1 MCVGV
6 VFVPVPEHFC
16 IIRRIERMDAAM
28 QEFGNHNHI
37 RPTAKELEND
47 VIRPGNN
54 LYQTFARD
62 RRASQIVLD
71 ILSHSM
77 PRIVQ
82 THPEMFERA
91 NSVVKMA
98 IVWGRL
104 HSYIARGCE
113 ELVPTPIDIKSF
125 DMFTELQDDAYSRQ
139 LMLSAT
145 CRKRLQAKGEQTRL
159 IWTHAEERFH
169 IMRGIEWFLD
179 GFATVYD
186 ALDNKK
192 KLVQASLKH
201 LYPTGWTF
209 QTSFTISINTS
220 TVKHHCISRMEVI
233 QDWRSAR
240 VEHVCDQLLTV
251 WNFCNQERGSAA
263 AAASALGKRK
273 EPLYGNSHQVDAMP
287 ALSQHTTGNIP
298 SQNKAPRLTTTAFPA
313 QFEYGAKSNACDDD
327 DDYDYEPDPDD
338 CEAAHEKSKDAKPE
352 NDESD
357 IDLRFRN
364 NKRLFETE
372 YKRLYDDLVN
382 DGLTTLKQKR
392 TELQGAQRTAAETQ
406 TALRQKA
413 IKIVREQ
420 NSVVD
425 ATFQTRVDE
434 VTTAFGREPRD
445 VANDP
450 SLTTNANEAAMN
462 DVNDIQR
469 QINAFQAQL
478 QKVNRNRDYYERVE
492 NNTLK
497 DMSDADFTAYENDED
512 NKNSDNKSKSP
523 KKALLDATVKLSDI
537 FNGEFEEAVRAH
549 VMDFQQGAITVERA
563 KEEIINGIKTADT
576 LYNLIFSSSTPT
588 TTVLGGERRNLF
600 TSSPSLA
607 LSQQY
612 ANYETELGLMF
623 GHLQRQRTLDT
634 ADSRKELNRVRKM
647 TLDFKVTDDQFVAE
661 VMRHNH
667 ALAKKRTTQNFDQ
680 IQRSMVDRMK
690 VEYPTQ
696 VPVYFCMAPTI
707 EDLKYQDDPSSIQ
720 NREIDQIITTADE
733 LCIGTISTLLNSIT
747 LDQHKRRIST
757 MIAEPVGNN
766 NQHDPFPWFVRLG
779 SDGKVNQA
787 WCIET
792 MSQDVFAHAS
802 LTAQPKG
809 SALQAVKSMQE
820 NLTINGS
827 ESDEYQSNGLEFRS
841 TVNSEVHSTPM
852 QTPNI
857 SKMVFRFPT
866 TPTSAEGTKAAIQ
879 TILQYCYASAINIGA
894 HVAAVY
900 VFDPRRIVSAEVL
913 DAEFPNNTWAVLI
926 VMERMPFTLKKD
938 YELERMRNRS
948 ANATADDGDAVQA
961 TRELNAYKKDE
972 ATFLSRLWVLTARMS
987 AFGLVFLDAHG
998 ENIYGIKSKD
1008 GGVVPRLIDFDWQ
1021 WGKVL
1026 HRNAI
1031 IPIGL
1036 SSEEEFDHPGWRPLY
1051 LLNTLFIGFFL
1062 RIDDGRLRCLPKWL
1076 SHYQPIQ
1083 KLKDD
1088 AKDVAIMKRWF
1099 EDNMVVDRRTHI
1111 SMAIA
1116 NEIDFM
1122 KLTLANDMHH
1132 ANGPHRQWNEVHK
1145 VLGMYWNGGF
1155 FGGIDGIVT
1164 LTQDA
1169 DKVHDFAAVFAKD
1182 QKGGGGGSTTP
1193 LDIFQ
1198 YIPGA
1203 EHPLTK
1209 PLRDPEQPGS
1219 IIGTLKWGA
1228 VVEVCSQ
1235 FHNLARLVRDGMC
1248 NRQYYFN
1255 QALKID
1261 VQGSE
1266 QLPNFV
1272 QRMPGASRT
1281 LVSLEQFHRV
1291 LQHKK
1296 HKNLNLTVLKYDA
1309 DVLERSVRR
1318 LRRLYHVFKRHN
1330 DDYMFVEL
1338 LNQFVFTPHDMLP
1351 FPPGIHM
1358 GDIESCYIP
1367 DNLSQTPADV
1377 IGIVSSLMVF

>member
-37 RPTAKELEND
+37 RPTAKELEDD

-125 DMFTELQDDAYSRQ
+125 DMFAELQDDAYSRQ

-220 TVKHHCISRMEVI
+220 TVKHHCITCMEVI

-263 AAASALGKRK
+263 AAAASTLGKRK
-273 EPLYGNSHQVDAMP
+273 EPLTGNSRQVDAMP

-298 SQNKAPRLTTTAFPA
+298 SQNKAPRLTTTA
-313 QFEYGAKSNACDDD
+313 QFEYGVTSNACGDDD
-327 DDYDYEPDPDD
+327 DDYDYEPDADD
-338 CEAAHEKSKDAKPE
+338 CAAAHEKSKDAKPE
-352 NDESD
+352 YDENDIE
-357 IDLRFRN
+357 LRLRD
-364 NKRLFETE
+364 KRLFETE
-372 YKRLYDDLVN
+372 YKKLYDIVVN
-382 DGLTTLKQKR
+382 DGLVTLKQKR
-392 TELQGAQRTAAETQ
+392 TELQRAQRTAAEAQ

-413 IKIVREQ
+413 IRIVKEQ
-420 NSVVD
+420 NGVVD
-425 ATFQTRVDE
+425 STFQTRVDE
-434 VTTAFGREPRD
+434 VKAAFGREPGD
-445 VANDP
+445 VAKDR
-450 SLTTNANEAAMN
+450 SLTTNATEEATKN
-462 DVNDIQR
+462 VNNIQR

-478 QKVNRNRDYYERVE
+478 QTVNRNRDYYERVE
-492 NNTLK
+492 NNTLT
-497 DMSDADFTAYENDED
+497 DMSDADFTDYENDED

-523 KKALLDATVKLSDI
+523 KRALLDAAGKLLDI

-549 VMDFQQGAITVERA
+549 VMDVQKGALTAERA
-563 KEEIINGIKTADT
+563 KEEIVNGIKTADT

-600 TSSPSLA
+600 TSSPSLT

-612 ANYETELGLMF
+612 ADYENELERMF
-623 GHLQRQRTLDT
+623 DHLQLQRTLDT
-634 ADSRKELNRVRKM
+634 PDSRNELNRVRKM

-661 VMRHNH
+661 VMRQNH

-680 IQRSMVDRMK
+680 IQRIMVDRLK
-690 VEYPTQ
+690 LEYPTQ
-696 VPVYFCMAPTI
+696 VPVYFCMARTI
-707 EDLKYQDDPSSIQ
+707 GDMKYQNDPSSGRQ
-720 NREIDQIITTADE
+720 NGEIDHIITSADE
-733 LCIGTISTLLNSIT
+733 LCVNTISTLLNSIT
-747 LDQHKRRIST
+747 LDDYKRRVSD
-757 MIAEPVGNN
+757 MIAQPVGNN
-766 NQHDPFPWFVRLG
+766 KKHEPFPWFVRLG

-792 MSQDVFAHAS
+792 MSADVFAHAS
-802 LTAQPKG
+802 QTVQPKG

-820 NLTINGS
+820 KLTINGS
-827 ESDEYQSNGLEFRS
+827 ESDEYQSSGLEFRS

-866 TPTSAEGTKAAIQ
+866 NPTSAEGTKAAIQ

-913 DAEFPNNTWAVLI
+913 DEEFPNNTWAVLI
-926 VMERMPFTLKKD
+926 LMERMPFTLKKD
-938 YELERMRNRS
+938 YELERMRTRS
-948 ANATADDGDAVQA
+948 ANTTSGDGDAAQA
-961 TRELNAYKKDE
+961 ARELNAYKKDE

-1026 HRNAI
+1026 HRNDI
-1031 IPIGL
+1031 IPPGL
-1036 SSEEEFDHPGWRPLY
+1036 SPEEQFDHPGWRPLY

-1083 KLKDD
+1083 KLKED
-1088 AKDVAIMKRWF
+1088 AEDVAIMKRWF

-1111 SMAIA
+1111 RMAIA
-1116 NEIDFM
+1116 NEMEFM

-1164 LTQDA
+1164 LTQDE

-1182 QKGGGGGSTTP
+1182 QKGGGGGSTAP
-1193 LDIFQ
+1193 QDIFRS
-1198 YIPGA
+1198 IPGA
-1203 EHPLTK
+1203 EHPLTT
-1209 PLRDPEQPGS
+1209 PRRDPAQPGC

-1235 FHNLARLVRDGMC
+1235 FHNLARLVRDGLC
-1248 NRQYYFN
+1248 NRQYFFN

-1261 VQGSE
+1261 VQGTE
-1266 QLPNFV
+1266 QLTSVV
-1272 QRMPGASRT
+1272 QRLPGASRT
-1281 LVSLEQFHRV
+1281 LVSVEQFHDV
-1291 LQHKK
+1291 LQNKK

-1318 LRRLYHVFKRHN
+1318 LRRLYHVFKRHT
-1330 DDYMFVEL
+1330 DDYMFIQL
-1338 LNQFVFTPHDMLP
+1338 LNEFVFTPHDMLP

-1358 GDIESCYIP
+1358 NEIESCYVP
-1367 DNLSQTPADV
+1367 DNLSQTPEDV
-1377 IGIVSSLMVF
+1377 IHIISTLMVF